1 MHAFYDIKNNNSVFN
16 FASLYVKSK
25 CSDQTKTLPE
35 TSLHSHKEILELTV
49 TTEKETK
56 QSEPSSVRNRPHSVK
71 FSVSSR
77 ARMNL
82 ECKEDSLSGM
92 GVGIA
97 QAV

>member
-1 MHAFYDIKNNNSVFN
+1 MTAEKDMIHRV
-16 FASLYVKSK
+16 ASS
-25 CSDQTKTLPE
+25 
-35 TSLHSHKEILELTV
+35 I
-49 TTEKETK
+49 
-56 QSEPSSVRNRPHSVK
+56 RNRPHSVK

-82 ECKEDSLSGM
+82 ECKQDSLSGM